1 MRILVLDTPD
11 GQLQPLIHA
20 FESATRQH
28 DKVEQVTASDE
39 IKNKLTSGLP
49 WDLLILDYELGDGW
63 VGGDQIL
70 IDIRK
75 LRPDMPIVVVADHGD
90 VNIASRAIED
100 GASDFLVR
108 TGDLANRVTT
118 LLQKIR
124 PHLNLLN
131 HNRMLREQNMI
142 LQAATSDR
150 YRIIGESSQMLEVIE
165 KIQRVA
171 SIPRPVLIVGERGTG
186 KELIARAIH
195 TASGG
200 ADRPMVVI
208 NCAAFTDSLLETEL
222 FGHERGAFTG
232 ADTQAYGKFEVA
244 GNGTLFL
251 DEIGNMSLSFQRKI
265 LRVVEYGT
273 FTRVG
278 GSSEIKVDT
287 RIVAATNSDLKK
299 LIAKGEFLH
308 DLYDRLSFEVIEVP
322 PLRDREGD
330 IPILARHFLN
340 EFMKEIPSLSGK
352 HLSRSALNLLSKY
365 KFPGNI
371 RELKNIIERS
381 AYRDTTNE
389 ITPEDLG
396 MRPEKQTKNNGKTF
410 YDKVQVFQKG
420 LITNAL
426 ANAGG
431 NQAQAARAIG
441 LSYHQFRYF
450 LKKFGGTQAVGKA
463 G

>member
-1 MRILVLDTPD
+1 
-11 GQLQPLIHA
+11 
-20 FESATRQH
+20 
-28 DKVEQVTASDE
+28 
-39 IKNKLTSGLP
+39 
-49 WDLLILDYELGDGW
+49 
-63 VGGDQIL
+63 
-70 IDIRK
+70 
-75 LRPDMPIVVVADHGD
+75 MPIVVVADHGD
-90 VNIASRAIED
+90 VSIASRAVQN

-108 TGDLANRVTT
+108 TGDLTNRVAT

-195 TASGG
+195 AASGDG
-200 ADRPMVVI
+200 DRPMVVI

-232 ADTQAYGKFEVA
+232 ADTQVYGKFEVA

-278 GSSEIKVDT
+278 GSSEIQVNT
-287 RIVAATNSDLKK
+287 RIVAATNSDLKQ
-299 LIAKGEFLH
+299 LIREGNFLP
-308 DLYDRLSFEVIEVP
+308 DLYDRLSFEVIDVP
-322 PLRDREGD
+322 PLRLREGD

-352 HLSRSALNLLSKY
+352 HLSRAALNVLSKY

-396 MRPEKQTKNNGKTF
+396 MGGSESQMKDDGRTF
-410 YDKVQVFQKG
+410 YEKMEIYQKR
-420 LITNAL
+420 LIADAL

-431 NQAQAARAIG
+431 NQARAARASG

-450 LKKFGGTQAVGKA
+450 LKKYGGPQVVGKA